1 MKINRLTSEQLE
13 EKYTIKSAQNIY
25 GSFPSTHR
33 DTTSEIKHTIIRYSI
48 SPYDI
53 TACWALRWKVPYN
66 GELVENEAAYPS
78 YNELLKYNPNCHDNV
93 EYMTIMLVPI
103 YEEGEKWIEQK
114 TKGIPYKYFVE

>member
-25 GSFPSTHR
+25 DSFPSTHR
-33 DTTSEIKHTIIRYSI
+33 DTTSEIKHIIIRYAI
-48 SPYDI
+48 APYDI

-66 GELVENEAAYPS
+66 GELVENEAAYSS

-114 TKGIPYKYFVE
+114 TKGIPYEYFVE